1 MKIDIFMPNHSM
13 GLIIDGQ
20 VLQKHFKLL
29 NFDVRV
35 FSIPFH
41 YYHGEHAD
49 IPMNFG
55 GADIAI
61 FIEKILP
68 QSRML
73 EYPRRI
79 LLINP
84 EWLTSEELQKIDVI
98 SEMWHKSQYSFD
110 TVSPKF
116 PKLTH
121 RITGFTSPDTEMRAE
136 GFDRFICLT
145 GKAFERRNT
154 QAIFNNWLK
163 HPSWPS
169 IKIQLYGNSL
179 HYPGW
184 VNFAKNIS
192 CYQGFM
198 GRTEYLQSAS
208 SSACQ
213 LCLSETESFGHYINE
228 ARAMA
233 AFAVILDAP
242 PMNELIDSDSGFL
255 IPITQSKPFNFGEKY
270 TVSEEN
276 LGLAFEKMLMINPN
290 DRQDLGNNARKR
302 YEKEAQTFKLKL
314 EQACLES

>member
-13 GLIIDGQ
+13 GLIMDGH
-20 VLQKHFKLL
+20 VFQKYFKLL

-41 YYHGEHAD
+41 YYHGEHID

-68 QSRML
+68 QRRML

-79 LLINP
+79 LSINP
-84 EWLTSEELQKIDVI
+84 EWLTSEELKKIDVI
-98 SEMWHKSQYSFD
+98 TEMWHKSQYSLD
-110 TVSPKF
+110 IVAPKF
-116 PKLTH
+116 PELIH
-121 RITGFTSPDTEMRAE
+121 RLTGFTSPDTNIRAE
-136 GFDRFICLT
+136 RFDRFICLS

-154 QAIFNNWLK
+154 QATFNIWLK
-163 HPSWPS
+163 NPSWPA

-179 HYPGW
+179 DFPGW
-184 VNFAKNIS
+184 IHFANNVT

-198 GRTEYLQSAS
+198 DRSGYLANAS
-208 SSACQ
+208 KSGCH

-233 AFAVILDAP
+233 AFTVILDAP
-242 PMNELIDSDSGFL
+242 PMNELINGDSGFL
-255 IPITQSKPFNFGEKY
+255 IPTTQFKPFNFGNKY
-270 TVSEEN
+270 AVSEEN
-276 LGLAFEKMLMINPN
+276 LGLAFEKLMFMNPQ
-290 DRQDLGNNARKR
+290 DRQELGNNARKR
-302 YEKEAQTFKLKL
+302 YETEAQMFKLKL
-314 EQACLES
+314 EQVCLEP